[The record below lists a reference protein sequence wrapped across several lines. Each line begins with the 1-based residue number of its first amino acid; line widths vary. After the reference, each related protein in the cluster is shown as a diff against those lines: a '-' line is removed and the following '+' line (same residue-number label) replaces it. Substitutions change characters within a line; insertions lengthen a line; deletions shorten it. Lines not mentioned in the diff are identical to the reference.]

1 MKSPIGIQD
10 FNRIIEDNFV
20 YVDKVLYSLLFI
32 ILLGACSSSHR
43 PVEELLEKA

>member
-20 YVDKVLYSLLFI
+20 YVDKVLYTLLFI
-32 ILLGACSSSHR
+32 ILLGADSEQR
-43 PVEELLEKA
+43 ITGLPRQAVG

>member
-20 YVDKVLYSLLFI
+20 YVDKVLYTLLFI
-32 ILLGACSSSHR
+32 ILLYMICI
-43 PVEELLEKA
+43 